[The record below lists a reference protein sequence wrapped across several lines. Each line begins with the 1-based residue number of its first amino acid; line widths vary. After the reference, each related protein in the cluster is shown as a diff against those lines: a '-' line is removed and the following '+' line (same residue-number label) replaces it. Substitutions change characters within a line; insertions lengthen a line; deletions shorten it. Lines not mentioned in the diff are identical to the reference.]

1 MAKTQRISMTVDS
14 KLLDDL
20 NFLSSVLLVSRSSLI
35 TELLSPTCEQMRGI
49 IELTNSAT
57 SDSPDSAILARDPAK
72 VRLYIDGLTK
82 AISDQKSLYDD
93 KVNVLLSTMD
103 GQTHEH

>member
-1 MAKTQRISMTVDS
+1 MTVDS

-35 TELLSPTCEQMRGI
+35 TELLSPTCAQMRGV

-57 SDSPDSAILARDPAK
+57 GNSGNSETLARDPEK
-72 VRLYIDGLTK
+72 VRSYIEGLSQ
-82 AISDQKSLYDD
+82 AISDQKQQYDSAA
-93 KVNVLLSTMD
+93 NLMLSEMD
-103 GQTHEH
+103 TQANGH